1 MSEDF
6 DLKGALDNLENLPTT
21 IEWIKLL
28 KHKHN
33 NFYELFFEDAI
44 QASKI
49 LGMTQQAISG
59 LTLGKSVMSDETA
72 VKIAR
77 ELNIP
82 PLLVVMAAIR
92 ERTKSQEIID
102 ILDTVPKEFFKAGC
116 YILLGFGLSVMPVST
131 YFS

>member
-33 NFYELFFEDAI
+33 NCSDY

>member
-21 IEWIKLL
+21 IEWFKLL

-33 NFYELFFEDAI
+33 NCSDY

-82 PLLVVMAAIR
+82 PILVVMAAIR
-92 ERTKSQEIID
+92 ERTKMEDLKDSID
-102 ILDTVPKEFFKAGC
+102 ALPKEFFKAGC
-116 YILLGFGLSVMPVST
+116 YILLGFGLSVIPVST

>member
-33 NFYELFFEDAI
+33 NCSDY

-82 PLLVVMAAIR
+82 PILVVMAAIR
-92 ERTKSQEIID
+92 ERTKMEDLKDSID
-102 ILDTVPKEFFKAGC
+102 ALPKEFFKAGC
-116 YILLGFGLSVMPVST
+116 YILLGFGLSVIPVST